1 MDEFSTIFNEE
12 EVDKDDDIAIDIEE
26 NLDAQLAEVER
37 IIADNQPA
45 AHSQG
50 NLQSHFLKFA

>member
-1 MDEFSTIFNEE
+1 MIFNEE

-50 NLQSHFLKFA
+50 NLQSHFVKFA